1 MTEIKSA
8 NGKLIYEAKILLFKN
23 VKNGKTVSLS
33 GGNEFILY
41 LQTEQGISVLP
52 DSAFDY
58 QGLKKTAQGFKLAYQ
73 KGGLCV
79 TVEYRANGDVFEK
92 RLSIVS
98 GQEIEIKRLC
108 LENRTV
114 SGSVTRGGEGQP
126 VFVQGENVAAMWC
139 GIEFPAANNGY
150 DDKTLC
156 FMQTPFEKTCSFTS
170 LPVVYGLDACGD
182 LFRSFADYIKN
193 KSIKKNSLKVY
204 CDWGLHDDMTEGDP
218 ILTAEMT
225 LKNIQ
230 DIAEFSKKSGVKFD
244 YYLMDAFWFEK
255 GKPYSHFRKETFPE
269 GYAPIVAALKD
280 ADMKYGLWFD
290 MNCIHAHLEGMEKY
304 DTMLQN
310 GSLCLSCDE
319 IAELMYQGI
328 AKQIKECGV
337 KMLKLDFAYFECF
350 NPNHNHST
358 QLIESKE
365 KSVKNFLEMMRKLK
379 EIEPELI
386 VICYNGWTTSLD
398 WIGSIRERSGYAI
411 SPYWSQYVDYLYCGD
426 PRPSELASDKL
437 ENSVVWYTDA
447 MIRAFRESAMPFDAI
462 DDHGTMLG
470 STATLYRLR
479 TKMFRQGVLLDVMRG
494 GRKIHL
500 YGDVSELNAADCEY
514 FGKVESVY
522 DRMMTKGYETEFVG
536 GDARKGEIYG
546 YCADNGVEG
555 YVMLVNPSSRAK
567 DFLLSLPQW
576 KNVSVKAAW
585 KVVDGEWKDGA
596 SESFGEAIPVSLSAN
611 GYVLIE
617 WSIKAS
623 VQAFETVTLLPNDK
637 LVLDAYGK
645 NALEVKFLKDGAP
658 LRTYMGLPEG
668 FAVYADG
675 KKIEQNVQVG
685 IWSGCSWAHYSL
697 KDITTLV
704 LAYEGKMEITL
715 KYDLQEETL

>member
-1 MTEIKSA
+1 MTEIKST
-8 NGKLIYEAKILLFKN
+8 NGKLTYEAKVLLFKN
-23 VKNGKTVSLS
+23 VKTGKTVSLS

-41 LQTEQGISVLP
+41 LQTEQGIAVLP
-52 DSAFDY
+52 DSAFDH
-58 QGLKKTAQGFKLAYQ
+58 QGVKKTAQGFALGYRKD
-73 KGGLCV
+73 GLSV

-98 GQEIEIKRLC
+98 ENEIEIKRIC
-108 LENRTV
+108 LENRTA

-126 VFVQGENVAAMWC
+126 VFVQGEIVAAMWC

-150 DDKTLC
+150 ENNALC
-156 FMQTPFEKTCSFTS
+156 FMQTPFEKTSSFTS
-170 LPVVYGLDACGD
+170 LPVVYGLDSCGD
-182 LFRSFADYIKN
+182 LFRSFADYVKN
-193 KSIKKNSLKVY
+193 KSLKKHSLKIY

-225 LKNIQ
+225 LKNVR

-255 GKPYSHFRKETFPE
+255 GKPYSHFRKDTFPE
-269 GYAPIVAALKD
+269 GCAPIVAALQE

-304 DTMLQN
+304 DTMLEN

-350 NPNHNHST
+350 NPAHDHST
-358 QLIESKE
+358 QLTESKE
-365 KSVKNFLEMMRKLK
+365 KSIKNFLRMLQKLK

-398 WIGSIRERSGYAI
+398 WLGSIRERSGYAI
-411 SPYWSQYVDYLYCGD
+411 SPYWSEYVDYLYCGD
-426 PRPSELASDKL
+426 PRPSELASGKL

-447 MIRAFRESAMPFDAI
+447 MIRTFRESAMPFDAI

-494 GRKIHL
+494 GRKMHL

-522 DRMMTKGYETEFVG
+522 DRIMARGYETEFVG
-536 GDARKGEIYG
+536 GDARKGDVYG
-546 YCADNGVEG
+546 YGADNGTEG
-555 YVMLVNPSSRAK
+555 YVMLVNPASTAK
-567 DFLLSLPQW
+567 TFILSLPQW
-576 KNVSVKAAW
+576 KGMGVQASW
-585 KVVDGEWKDGA
+585 KIVDGEWKDGA

-611 GYVLIE
+611 GYVLLE
-617 WSIKAS
+617 WSVKPSAH
-623 VQAFETVTLLPNDK
+623 AFETVTLLPNDR
-637 LVLDAYGK
+637 LLLDARGK
-645 NALEVKFLKDGAP
+645 KALELKFLKDGAP
-658 LRTYMGLPEG
+658 LRTFMGLPEG

-685 IWSGCSWAHYSL
+685 IWSGCSWAHYSFENVE
-697 KDITTLV
+697 KLV
-704 LAYEGKMEITL
+704 LAYEGKIEITL